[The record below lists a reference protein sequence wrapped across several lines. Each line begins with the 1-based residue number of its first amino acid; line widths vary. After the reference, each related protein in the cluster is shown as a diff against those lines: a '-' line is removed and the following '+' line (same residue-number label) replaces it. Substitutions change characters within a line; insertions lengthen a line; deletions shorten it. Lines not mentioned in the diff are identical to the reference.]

1 MATIRRITG
10 KIVSTYVKPIAV
22 KRVVK
27 QLVSTAQANGQNK
40 RPVRRQIDRRCGR
53 DRRQQQHPIIIDLRS
68 SYARRLNSRRDYEDM
83 NDNAGIDTYA

>member
-10 KIVSTYVKPIAV
+10 KIVSTYVKPVA
-22 KRVVK
+22 VK

-40 RPVRRQIDRRCGR
+40 KPARRQIDRRCGR

-68 SYARRLNSRRDYEDM
+68 SHARRLNSRRDYEGM